1 MSKKSRTLGVSK
13 VEKVKRIRLIQEDLI
28 NGIVPAK
35 IVEKYSDEWSLTER
49 MINHYIKTAFDDFKK
64 LSGQNID
71 SIRGFHLQARMGLLE
86 FAMSKEKYKTFA
98 LDVLQDMA
106 KLQGL
111 YVHKH
116 DITSDGEKLNLI
128 QVFIP
133 DNGRDDKTD

>member
-1 MSKKSRTLGVSK
+1 MSKKSRALGVSK
-13 VEKVKRIRLIQEDLI
+13 IEKVKRIRLIQEDLI
-28 NGIVPAK
+28 NGILPAK
-35 IVEKYSDEWSLTER
+35 IVEKYSGEWNLTER

-71 SIRGFHLQARMGLLE
+71 SIRGFHLQARMSLLE
-86 FAMSKEKYKTFA
+86 FAMSKEKYKPFA

-133 DNGRDDKTD
+133 DNGRDDKAD

>member
-1 MSKKSRTLGVSK
+1 MNKKSRTLGVSK
-13 VEKVKRIRLIQEDLI
+13 VEKIKRIRLIQEDLI
-28 NGIVPAK
+28 NGILPAK
-35 IVEKYSDEWSLTER
+35 IVEKYSGEWNLTER

-71 SIRGFHLQARMGLLE
+71 SIRGFHLQARMSLLE
-86 FAMSKEKYKTFA
+86 FAMSKEKYKPFA